1 MNITKEMIDKAKQ
14 VELKDLEPTLRSIIQ
29 IAMHVRDNSGEFE
42 DFVNPLSDT
51 WRHGFTDAMHAIV
64 RFIML
69 AHIASIEEAWHEFP
83 DLN

>member
-42 DFVNPLSDT
+42 DFVNPPKRYLAA
-51 WRHGFTDAMHAIV
+51 WIYRCNACNCEIHHACPYSK
-64 RFIML
+64 
-69 AHIASIEEAWHEFP
+69 H
-83 DLN
+83 